1 MEGEKYEIPS
11 PSVMGYETES
21 MTISGVMPA
30 HDVIETVSY
39 RLAGEPVMGDMSG
52 LLDVVSSSGEYMRE
66 YLSKTLLTLV
76 TAGFVMF
83 AGFIVIR
90 VILYIIRRFTR
101 I

>member
-1 MEGEKYEIPS
+1 
-11 PSVMGYETES
+11 
-21 MTISGVMPA
+21 
-30 HDVIETVSY
+30 
-39 RLAGEPVMGDMSG
+39 MGDMSN
-52 LLDVVSSSGEYMRE
+52 LLDAVSSSGEYMRE

-76 TAGFVMF
+76 TAGLVMF